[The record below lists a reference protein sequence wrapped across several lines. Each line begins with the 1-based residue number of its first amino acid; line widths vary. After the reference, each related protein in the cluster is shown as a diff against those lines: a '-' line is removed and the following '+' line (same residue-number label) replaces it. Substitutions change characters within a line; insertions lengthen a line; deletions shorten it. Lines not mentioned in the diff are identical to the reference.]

1 MWGNINGSFY
11 VDLQRAKVFNYDGA
25 IKGPAFYSQPVDKIL
40 YERFVKKNQGCKKWS
55 GPLWSKKKPKR
66 IYYLYKCT
74 RYLVYLV
81 PEFKSIACY
90 EYTLHTGLLWAYLI
104 VYFSAC
110 YLLVIPTHLALWQAK
125 QTEHDKVWHSST
137 IKLQNCLP
145 KCTLLRLSS
154 LPMLIAQYVWPNSLT
169 ALTRSIPSWDNAQK
183 KPVILLLSSRKWL
196 ETDFQDTVRCRR
208 AAVASKTCRA
218 AAMSLANGIVTV
230 LKAWNGICGPDEVFS
245 MAVLCTGE
253 DAAKHNAWQNVQ
265 ISAVILTDPARV
277 GMWSSFG
284 YLRRV
289 LRSPRWHRPLSS
301 NHLRR
306 R

>member
-1 MWGNINGSFY
+1 
-11 VDLQRAKVFNYDGA
+11 
-25 IKGPAFYSQPVDKIL
+25 
-40 YERFVKKNQGCKKWS
+40 
-55 GPLWSKKKPKR
+55 
-66 IYYLYKCT
+66 
-74 RYLVYLV
+74 
-81 PEFKSIACY
+81 
-90 EYTLHTGLLWAYLI
+90 
-104 VYFSAC
+104 
-110 YLLVIPTHLALWQAK
+110 
-125 QTEHDKVWHSST
+125 
-137 IKLQNCLP
+137 
-145 KCTLLRLSS
+145 
-154 LPMLIAQYVWPNSLT
+154 MLIAQYVWPNSLT

-253 DAAKHNAWQNVQ
+253 DAAKHNARQNVQ
-265 ISAVILTDPARV
+265 ISAVILTDLARV

-301 NHLRR
+301 NHLHGR
-306 R
+306 

>member
-1 MWGNINGSFY
+1 MS
-11 VDLQRAKVFNYDGA
+11 
-25 IKGPAFYSQPVDKIL
+25 IL
-40 YERFVKKNQGCKKWS
+40 YTLYYYGLISLFTFLHAIYWS
-55 GPLWSKKKPKR
+55 SPPIWHSGRLNKQSMIRSGTHLPSN
-66 IYYLYKCT
+66 YKT
-74 RYLVYLV
+74 AYQNV
-81 PEFKSIACY
+81 PCCDSALCQCW
-90 EYTLHTGLLWAYLI
+90 LHNMSDPTVWLLWPEASRLGI
-104 VYFSAC
+104 M
-110 YLLVIPTHLALWQAK
+110 
-125 QTEHDKVWHSST
+125 
-137 IKLQNCLP
+137 P
-145 KCTLLRLSS
+145 K
-154 LPMLIAQYVWPNSLT
+154 
-169 ALTRSIPSWDNAQK
+169 K

-196 ETDFQDTVRCRR
+196 ETDFQDMVRCRR

-218 AAMSLANGIVTV
+218 AAMSLANGIVAV